1 MMSFLNAIFLGILQ
15 GLTEFLPVSSSG
27 HLVLAQHFLH
37 LDTAANLTFDVML
50 HFGSLLAVIIYF
62 KRDIYNLVASLFH
75 WSSNSSRDSS
85 NHWYVLYFI
94 VATIVTGAIGFT
106 FKDFFEAQFGSPY
119 IVSCMLIVTGIL
131 IYISDLVPSS
141 QRRIEHMGLF
151 RAILIGLGQ
160 AVAIMPGIS
169 RSGTTIS
176 VSLFSGIRRED
187 AARFSFLLSIPAI
200 LGASLSE
207 YKNILNLDI
216 SQLWIYVGGVV
227 SAFVSGYLVIALL
240 LEIIRNKRLRYFSFY
255 CWAVALVSMILLA
268 KGY

>member
-1 MMSFLNAIFLGILQ
+1 MSFINAILLGILQ
-15 GLTEFLPVSSSG
+15 GITEFLPVSSSG

-37 LDTAANLTFDVML
+37 LNTEANLTFDIMV

-62 KRDIYNLVASLFH
+62 KRDIFNLINSLFH
-75 WSSNSSRDSS
+75 WSSNSSKHSS
-85 NHWYVLYFI
+85 NHWYALYLLI
-94 VATIVTGAIGFT
+94 ATAVTGYLGFA
-106 FKDFFEAQFGSPY
+106 FKDFFESQFGSPY
-119 IVSCMLIVTGIL
+119 IVSCMLIVTGII
-131 IYISDLVPSS
+131 IYVSDLVPSS
-141 QRRIEHMGLF
+141 QRRVEQMGIF
-151 RAILIGLGQ
+151 RAVLIGLGQ

-207 YKNILNLDI
+207 YKNILNLDANLTVSYI
-216 SQLWIYVGGVV
+216 VGVLA
-227 SAFVSGYLVIALL
+227 AFISGYLVIALL
-240 LEIIRNKRLRYFSFY
+240 LEIIRNKKLHYFSFY
-255 CWAVALVSMILLA
+255 CWAIAIVSMILLA